1 MLPFINKYTAR
12 IKKLFP
18 KKDFDFGLRIKNTS
32 PTVLAAAFQAL
43 QDDIVLIIKRAT
55 KHCLNTWNLDEK
67 KLIENDFNLNLL
79 GKCSTLYSYDELRT
93 QYDEIKEIEQLL
105 LVFISKVRQ
114 NIDNK
119 FDLDKLDQY
128 QESLSCIVY
137 ATKYMKDVHKTI

>member
-43 QDDIVLIIKRAT
+43 QDDIVLIIKRVT